1 MYIGG
6 LAFRR
11 AAIKPVTSYP
21 VSMLVLGQFRACE
34 LDSSI
39 PHVLQMIV
47 AARGGE

>member
-1 MYIGG
+1 MRG

-11 AAIKPVTSYP
+11 AALKPVTSYLA
-21 VSMLVLGQFRACE
+21 SMLVLGQFRACE
-34 LDSSI
+34 LDGLT

>member
-1 MYIGG
+1 MRG

-11 AAIKPVTSYP
+11 AAKMPVTSYSDS
-21 VSMLVLGQFRACE
+21 VLVLGQFRACE
-34 LDSSI
+34 LDSLS